1 MEVYSRPFDSLP
13 RSQLIYDGS
22 WCTNDKAVDRYMRIN
37 MDEQCRE
44 NKNSQMECPAM
55 ADGTT
60 SSDSSTGKLAGFLMS
75 FYCAQSLSISKLF

>member
-1 MEVYSRPFDSLP
+1 MEVYSRPSDSLTL
-13 RSQLIYDGS
+13 SLSYIKDDGS
-22 WCTNDKAVDRYMRIN
+22 GCTDKDRYMRIN
-37 MDEQCRE
+37 VDKQCRE

-55 ADGTT
+55 ADGAT